1 LDVRIC
7 ESSDTE
13 FEGLFLFET
22 ARSEKL
28 GHIKGAVEQAD
39 ARDVANYADKL
50 VEMKIISE
58 ATKRNRN

>member
-1 LDVRIC
+1 MDVRIC
-7 ESSDTE
+7 EISDTE

-28 GHIKGAVEQAD
+28 GHTKGAVKQAD
-39 ARDVANYADKL
+39 AREVADYVDKL

-58 ATKRNRN
+58 ATKRDRN